1 MRAYRVLLVKELA
14 EQWRTGRLL
23 VVAVIFL
30 IFGLTSPILAK
41 YTPDIVKLAASSVA
55 IHMPTPTM
63 KDAVVQLVKNLSQL
77 GALVAILL
85 TMGTVAG
92 EKESGTAAFIIV
104 KPVSRFAFLA
114 AKFSSLALTML
125 GAVAVC
131 GAAAYLYTVLLFAAP
146 PVSGYTAACLFMLL
160 GLLVIASWTFLGS
173 TLSRSAIPAAAL
185 GVVALIVE
193 GIVASVP
200 NMARYTPSGLD
211 DLANKVAL
219 QQSVTDWYWPVVF
232 NAAVVAVTIGASWL
246 AFRRQEL

>member
-23 VVAVIFL
+23 VVAVVFL
-30 IFGLTSPILAK
+30 IFGLTSPFLAK
-41 YTPDIVKLAASSVA
+41 YTPEIVKLAASSVA
-55 IHMPTPTM
+55 IHVPTPTM
-63 KDAVVQLVKNLSQL
+63 KDAVAQLVKNLSQL

-114 AKFSSLALTML
+114 AKFCGLALTML

-131 GAAAYLYTVLLFAAP
+131 GAAAYVYTVLLFAAP
-146 PVSGYTAACLFMLL
+146 SVSGFVAACLFMLL
-160 GLLVIASWTFLGS
+160 GLLVIASVTFLGS
-173 TLSRSAIPAAAL
+173 TLSRSAIPAATL
-185 GVVALIVE
+185 GVVALVVE
-193 GIVASVP
+193 GVVASVP
-200 NMARYTPSGLD
+200 NMARFTPSGLD

-219 QQSVTDWYWPVVF
+219 QQSAADWYWSVLF
-232 NAAVVAVTIGASWL
+232 NGAVVAVTVAASWL
-246 AFRRQEL
+246 VFRRQEL

>member
-14 EQWRTGRLL
+14 EQWRTGRLP

-30 IFGLTSPILAK
+30 IFGLTSPVLAR
-41 YTPDIVKLAASSVA
+41 YTPDIVKLAASSIA
-55 IHMPTPTM
+55 IHVPTPTM
-63 KDAVVQLVKNLSQL
+63 KDAVAQLVKNLSQL

-85 TMGTVAG
+85 AMGTVAG

-114 AKFSSLALTML
+114 AKFSGLAMTML
-125 GAVAVC
+125 GAVGVC
-131 GAAAYLYTVLLFAAP
+131 GAAAYLYTALLFAVP
-146 PVSGYTAACLFMLL
+146 SVPGYIAACLLMFL
-160 GLLVIASWTFLGS
+160 GLLVIASLTFLGS

-185 GVVALIVE
+185 GVVALVVE

-211 DLANKVAL
+211 DLANRVAL
-219 QQSVTDWYWPVVF
+219 QRSATDLYWAVIF
-232 NAAVVAVTIGASWL
+232 NGAVVAVTIAASWL
-246 AFRRQEL
+246 VFRRQEL